1 MVQDCL
7 SNSITGGE
15 NRAALLRHIKSQL
28 PKSSEI
34 SILTQPS
41 NVKDKKAC

>member
-7 SNSITGGE
+7 SDSITGDE